1 MGARITSATAPGPL
15 GYCVSEHSLKAG
27 PACLKNAHINIWKAV
42 DTALV
47 KTQVYSHP
55 ADITFNCTEA
65 RIISVYP
72 MKRKINFYDLAVLE

>member
-1 MGARITSATAPGPL
+1 MGARVILATAPGPL
-15 GYCVSEHSLKAG
+15 GSCVSEHSLKAG
-27 PACLKNAHINIWKAV
+27 PACLKNTHIKIWKAV

-55 ADITFNCTEA
+55 AAITYNCSEA